1 VDRNP
6 EKVSLVAWTSLGI
19 LVLISIVSYL
29 DRQVIYLLVEPIKK
43 DLGLSDFS
51 MGLLQ
56 GVAFG
61 LFYAIF
67 AIPVGW
73 LVDRYSRRIIIYL
86 GMTLWSI
93 SAATCGLA
101 NGFLPLFLAR
111 FGVGVG
117 EASLS
122 PSAYSVIG
130 DLFPV
135 RRLAMALG
143 IFATGSAIGSASA
156 YMASGAL
163 ISKLESMGEIVIP
176 GLGSVA
182 PWQAVFMMTGAP
194 GLLLAFL
201 VFLIP
206 EPKRKDIAPVTGRAA
221 AGFGKYL
228 LSHKRYYGCHFFGYG
243 LIAVVSYAAA
253 AWFPTVL
260 IRNYGLTYVQA
271 GFIMG
276 LVAMFTGVPGFVISG
291 WAVDRWYAR
300 GRTDAHLRYFVWA
313 ALISAAVALVA
324 FGLSTSVSLAVLGYG
339 IVHFLQPFTGPAVGH
354 LHLATPSA
362 YRGRTSAIFL
372 LVFNVMGMCIGP
384 PLVGF
389 LTDFV
394 FKDPQ
399 AVRLSL
405 AVVYVVTVLLAGFL
419 FMLGLPAA
427 RRIIEERLGAAEH
440 APTAVYGT
448 AGGQPRA
455 VTRAH

>member
-1 VDRNP
+1 M
-6 EKVSLVAWTSLGI
+6 VAWMSLGL

-51 MGLLQ
+51 LGLLQ

-67 AIPVGW
+67 SIPVGW
-73 LVDRYSRRIIIYL
+73 LVDRYSRRIIIYF

-93 SAATCGLA
+93 SAAACGLA

-122 PSAYSVIG
+122 PSAYSIIG

-163 ISKLESMGEIVIP
+163 ISKLESLGQVAIP
-176 GLGSVA
+176 GLGVFA
-182 PWQAVFMMTGAP
+182 PWQVVFLMTGAP
-194 GLLLAFL
+194 GFFLAFL

-206 EPKRKDIAPVTGRAA
+206 EPKRKDIAPTTGQAA

-228 LSHKRYYGCHFFGYG
+228 LAHKRYYGCHFFGYG

-260 IRNYGLTYVQA
+260 IRNYGLSYVET

-276 LVAMFTGVPGFVISG
+276 TVGLLSGVPGFVLSG

-300 GRTDAHLRYFVWA
+300 GRTDAHLRYFVA
-313 ALISAAVALVA
+313 ATLISAVVALVA
-324 FGLSTSVSLAVLGYG
+324 FGLSTSVWLAVLGYG
-339 IVHFLQPFTGPAVGH
+339 VVHFLQPFTGPAVGH
-354 LHLATPSA
+354 LHLATPSI
-362 YRGRTSAIFL
+362 YRGRTSAIFI

-405 AVVYVVTVLLAGFL
+405 AVVYVVTVLLAALL
-419 FMLGLPAA
+419 FMLGLRPA
-427 RRIIEERLGAAEH
+427 RRIIEERLGAADH
-440 APTAVYGT
+440 APAAAYG
-448 AGGQPRA
+448 AAAAQPHA
-455 VTRAH
+455 ATRGSAT